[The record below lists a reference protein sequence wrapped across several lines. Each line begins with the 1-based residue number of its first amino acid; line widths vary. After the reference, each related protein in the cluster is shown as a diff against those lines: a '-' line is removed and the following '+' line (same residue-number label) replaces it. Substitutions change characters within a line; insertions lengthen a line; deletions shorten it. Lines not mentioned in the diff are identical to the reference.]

1 MAFDRLPSDPR
12 QAFDWDQSQYQAY
25 VDDLM
30 VRDLTPETLDG
41 FMQDWT
47 RFAHF
52 VHEVYA
58 RLAVATT
65 VNTADE
71 TAENQFRQFLGNV
84 LPFVMQSQNE
94 LNKKLVESKLE
105 PTDYEVPL
113 RNLRADIELFRE
125 ENLSLIAQDN
135 ELAMEY
141 DKIVGAQTVEWDGEE
156 ITVIQ
161 LTPVFMELDR
171 GRRKAA
177 WLKAEERRRE
187 DRAAQD
193 DLWRR
198 YMKLR
203 GEIARNADMPDY
215 RAYMWKGLHR
225 FDYTP
230 EDSIAFDHAIEE
242 VVVPAAERIYQRRKE
257 QLGVDRLRPWDL
269 AVDVRGRDPL
279 RPYETIETL
288 EATMEEMFRR
298 VDPKLGEYFGIM
310 RQDNMLDLDNRKNK
324 ASGGY
329 CTFFPQSQRPF
340 IFMNA
345 VGVHDDVQT
354 LLHEGGHCFH
364 AFEAANLP
372 YVGHDNPP
380 MEFCE
385 VASMAMELIASPYLA
400 SGQGGFYS
408 EEDAAR
414 ARIEHLEGI
423 ITFWPYMAVVDLFQ
437 HWIYTHHEEA
447 TDPAKCDEKW
457 LELWGRFMK
466 GIDYTDLEDFLL
478 NRWRRQS
485 HIFQNPFYY
494 IEYGLAQLGAVQVW
508 ANSLKD
514 QAQATRQYRHAL
526 ALGNTVP
533 LPRLFEAAGARLS
546 FDAPTLREAV
556 NLIEGTLAE
565 LS

>member
-1 MAFDRLPSDPR
+1 
-12 QAFDWDQSQYQAY
+12 
-25 VDDLM
+25 
-30 VRDLTPETLDG
+30 
-41 FMQDWT
+41 
-47 RFAHF
+47 
-52 VHEVYA
+52 VHEVYG
-58 RLAVATT
+58 RLAVSTT

-71 TAENQFRQFLGNV
+71 VAENQFKNFLSDV
-84 LPFVMQSQNE
+84 FPFVMQAQNE
-94 LNKKLVESKLE
+94 LNIKLVESGLE
-105 PTDYEVPL
+105 PENYQVPL
-113 RNLRADIELFRE
+113 RNMRADIELFRE
-125 ENLSLIAQDN
+125 ENLPLLSQEG

-141 DKIVGAQTVEWDGEE
+141 DKIAGGQMVEWEGEE
-156 ITVIQ
+156 VTVIQ
-161 LTPVFMELDR
+161 LIPVSLELDR
-171 GRRKAA
+171 ERRKSA
-177 WLKAEERRRE
+177 WLKAEDRRRE
-187 DRAAQD
+187 DREAQN

-203 GEIARNADMPDY
+203 GEIAKNADMPDY
-215 RAYMWKGLHR
+215 RTYMWKNLHR

-230 EDSIAFDHAIEE
+230 EDSIAFDKAIEE
-242 VVVPAAERIYQRRKE
+242 VVVPVAERIYQHRKE
-257 QLGVDRLRPWDL
+257 QLGVDKLRPWDL

-279 RPYETIETL
+279 HPYEGIDELESTIE
-288 EATMEEMFRR
+288 AMFSK

-329 CTFFPQSQRPF
+329 CAYFPQTKRPF

-372 YVGHDNPP
+372 YVGHDEPP

-400 SGQGGFYS
+400 SEQGGFYS
-408 EEDAAR
+408 VEDAAR

-423 ITFWPYMAVVDLFQ
+423 ITFWPYMAVVDSFQ

-457 LELWGRFMK
+457 MELWGRFMK
-466 GIDYTDLEDFLL
+466 GIDFSGLEDYLP

-514 QAQATRQYRHAL
+514 QAKATQQYRYAL
-526 ALGNTVP
+526 ALGNTEP
-533 LPRLFEAAGARLS
+533 LPKLFEAAGARLS
-546 FDAPTLREAV
+546 FDAPTLKEAV
-556 NLIEGTLAE
+556 TLIETTLAE